1 MKNMIRWMLVPV
13 FCAVLSAGCGKKEEA
28 AEPADLVT
36 VIFNCDGKG
45 QIALA
50 EEGGETAFSDKDPV
64 YGTTMMVSPGER
76 ITAAAKA
83 DEGWYFI
90 KWRKNGDDFSPAPE
104 ITVEAEEDASY
115 DAVFGEGTGEKT
127 DLSSLKTVDDLF
139 RYTEGWDYSLFEG
152 NFIYIFALDDVF
164 YRAVAQVPAETE
176 AEIAALDLD
185 DEFYNDKVNSLIMA
199 LEISR
204 IENISAAVPAQEE
217 LDALAGKTG
226 ADLLDDGW
234 YVAYGY
240 DLEKM
245 QFFMNRGLFSY
256 TVTFDGSLESVDE
269 TGDFEEIRPLKV
281 LSVVYDG
288 LGDASDLS
296 VELEAVK

>member
-1 MKNMIRWMLVPV
+1 MKNMFRWMLVPV

-45 QIALA
+45 RIALA
-50 EEGGETAFSDKDPV
+50 EEGKEPDFSDKDPV
-64 YGTTMMVSPGER
+64 YGVTMMVSPGER
-76 ITAAAKA
+76 LTASARA

-164 YRAVAQVPAETE
+164 YRAIAQVPAETE